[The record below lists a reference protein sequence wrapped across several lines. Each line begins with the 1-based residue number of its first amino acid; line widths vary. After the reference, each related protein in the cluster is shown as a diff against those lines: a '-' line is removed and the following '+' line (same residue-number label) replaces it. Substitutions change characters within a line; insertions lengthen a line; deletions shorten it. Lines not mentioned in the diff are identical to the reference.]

1 LIKKIIS
8 YFYSEE
14 ESANYAT
21 YSLFGYLTEI
31 VQRKYK
37 EGKNKG
43 QTYYVLKLGGA
54 GKEVLQAKKEHLPEE
69 K

>member
-1 LIKKIIS
+1 LV
-8 YFYSEE
+8 
-14 ESANYAT
+14 
-21 YSLFGYLTEI
+21 GYLTEI
-31 VQRKYK
+31 SERKFK

-54 GKEVLQAKKEHLPEE
+54 GKEVLQAKKENLPED